1 MKDNNKTNYT
11 NVTLNS
17 TSRGCK
23 AEPYPFSASAVIQ
36 SLFKFNK
43 LSNGETCLGLL
54 RRFVHK
60 IINNNEIS
68 PHNDMKD
75 NILNLVQDDNAVV
88 AQNDVINKNVKNL
101 FPYFHISL
109 SINKKLRR
117 FRIISWIIG
126 GSAGSTQ
133 PSPGRATLSFRSCQ
147 NPQSGMTFIK
157 QPAFTLAE
165 TLITLG
171 IIGIVAA
178 MTIPNLITSAN
189 QKATVS
195 RLIEAQSI
203 LNQAV
208 KSYTADSDEEGSAD
222 FDTSLEPK
230 EFAEKYF
237 KPYLKV
243 ARVCTKMEDGCWKTG
258 NFYGYYDL
266 AGNKVTDVAPYSLVL
281 NNGMIIGFS
290 KIFGTKLYAI
300 VVDVDGHSNRNVMG
314 RDVHSFYPY
323 NRDNLCSYDFEKWK
337 NLKNG
342 LYPGGFDNCGAPHL
356 AYSREELLEGKVLR
370 PCNKNKA
377 NVGGGGRTG
386 VGSACAAVIF
396 KDGWKISK
404 DYPW

>member
-1 MKDNNKTNYT
+1 MKNKNHVITRTDRAECGAVCQNDRLSAGHIWQTRSHVYGE
-11 NVTLNS
+11 VK
-17 TSRGCK
+17 CK
-23 AEPYPFSASAVIQ
+23 AEIQRDVVIPNE
-36 SLFKFNK
+36 LD
-43 LSNGETCLGLL
+43 NGETCQGLRHWRL
-54 RRFVHK
+54 LSNLK
-60 IINNNEIS
+60 NNFS
-68 PHNDMKD
+68 KPVRNDMIIKT
-75 NILNLVQDDNAVV
+75 
-88 AQNDVINKNVKNL
+88 VKNL
-101 FPYFHISL
+101 FPYFPISL
-109 SINKKLRR
+109 SFKKK
-117 FRIISWIIG
+117 I
-126 GSAGSTQ
+126 
-133 PSPGRATLSFRSCQ
+133 
-147 NPQSGMTFIK
+147 
-157 QPAFTLAE
+157 AFTLAE

-290 KIFGTKLYAI
+290 KISGTKLYAI

-323 NRDNLCSYDFEKWK
+323 NRDNLCSYNLEKWK

-356 AYSREELLEGKVLR
+356 AYSREELLEGQVLR

-377 NVGGGGRTG
+377 AVGGGGRTG